1 MQRPTNDA
9 SGLLLP
15 RRCSAARRFFADAGC
30 ELSLHIGAEVVAS
43 SARFDD
49 AANTRRMGGYA
60 LLNLTAEYQLGNR
73 WTILARLDNALD
85 KHYELATDFKTAGA
99 NAFVGVRWLYQ

>member
-1 MQRPTNDA
+1 MR
-9 SGLLLP
+9 
-15 RRCSAARRFFADAGC
+15 DAG
-30 ELSLHIGAEVVAS
+30 SLHVGAEVVAS

-49 AANTRRMGGYA
+49 AANTRRMGGYT

-73 WTILARLDNALD
+73 WTILARLDNVLD
-85 KHYELATDFKTAGA
+85 KRYELAADFKTAGA

>member
-1 MQRPTNDA
+1 MQ
-9 SGLLLP
+9 
-15 RRCSAARRFFADAGC
+15 DAG
-30 ELSLHIGAEVVAS
+30 SLQVGAEVVAS

-60 LLNLTAEYQLGNR
+60 LLNLTAEYRFGSR

-85 KHYELATDFKTAGA
+85 KRYELAADFKTAGA
-99 NAFVGVRWLYQ
+99 NAFLGVRWLYQ